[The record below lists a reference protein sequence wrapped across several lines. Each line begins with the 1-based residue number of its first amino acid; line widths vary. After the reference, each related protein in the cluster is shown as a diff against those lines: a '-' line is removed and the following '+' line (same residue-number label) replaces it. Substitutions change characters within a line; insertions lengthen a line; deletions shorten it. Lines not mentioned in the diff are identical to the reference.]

1 MSEGRVDPPSTYS
14 TWPLWAATVA
24 YLLNLAVVLSL
35 QSLLLSPTVGV
46 EYYRWFQLGSL
57 VGLAFGASLWGWT
70 TRFRSTGSAAWAAPF
85 LVIVL
90 AFTLANGPTS
100 PTLGAVAGFLSSV
113 AFLPLFFY
121 VVAFP
126 LGDWSIEVKNRLML
140 PKFALLLG
148 TLIAAV
154 TYTQNSY
161 KVWTYEPGEFAALC
175 LYGALI
181 AAILLTLWGWGTL
194 QRGATELFFEVT
206 LGVCYAVRGG
216 PSHRVPAIGPV
227 LVIANHA
234 CWFDP
239 LFVSKVLPRP
249 GTPMMTAKFYS
260 VWFIKPLL
268 KYIFR
273 VIVVPESPMRREAP
287 ELKLA
292 VAALDRGECV
302 MLFPEGYLRRK
313 EEVPM
318 RRFGQGVWQIL
329 KERPETPVVA
339 CWVEGG
345 WGAWCSYYN
354 GPPAKN
360 KRMDFRR
367 KIRVALSKAEV
378 VPPELLADHLAT
390 RIYLMNRVRAM
401 RVTLGLPD
409 LPLVE
414 LPGRTDEPEV
424 VE

>member
-1 MSEGRVDPPSTYS
+1 MSEGRVVPPPTYS

-24 YLLNLAVVLSL
+24 YLLNLAVV
-35 QSLLLSPTVGV
+35 
-46 EYYRWFQLGSL
+46 
-57 VGLAFGASLWGWT
+57 VGLAASVLDPGVGLGFTAGIYLGSFVAVLTAALMWRLT
-70 TRFRSTGSAAWAAPF
+70 TRFRSTGLVAWAAPA
-85 LVIVL
+85 LAVVL
-90 AFTLANGPTS
+90 TAMIATDSRGPV
-100 PTLGAVAGFLSSV
+100 LGALAGFLACVGLIPTYWYVGSFPDRDLLFAVQTRILMPKVVAIISTGIAAMSS
-113 AFLPLFFY
+113 AFLVFGN
-121 VVAFP
+121 VA
-126 LGDWSIEVKNRLML
+126 LVAAECW
-140 PKFALLLG
+140 
-148 TLIAAV
+148 IAALV
-154 TYTQNSY
+154 AT
-161 KVWTYEPGEFAALC
+161 
-175 LYGALI
+175 
-181 AAILLTLWGWGTL
+181 ILLALWGWGTL
-194 QRGATELFFEVT
+194 QRGATEIFFELT

-216 PSHRVPAIGPV
+216 PAHRMPAIGPV

-302 MLFPEGYLRRK
+302 MIFPEGYLRRK

-367 KIRVALSKAEV
+367 RIRVALSEAEV

-390 RIYLMNRVRAM
+390 RIHLMNRVRAM

-409 LPLVE
+409 LPSVE
-414 LPGRTDEPEV
+414 LPGRTDG
-424 VE
+424 VEAAE